1 MSYVIFYCH
10 CYVTISFI
18 HKACLFQWKWGC
30 GSERTKASTILTFTV
45 DVRPKFFHYK
55 SLPFYFHYVRHL
67 HTVFT
72 AFCVCFEH
80 KTTLWVSLPLSLFR
94 DLCVVTKNQ
103 LSHLHSTAHY
113 STYSYDDSFDGVH
126 YNAWKYHVDI
136 YGIYYA
142 NILSL
147 SLLISRVCVYAW
159 EISLYSHWLLCR
171 WCYDSVLKM

>member
-80 KTTLWVSLPLSLFR
+80 KTTLWVSLPLSL
-94 DLCVVTKNQ
+94 
-103 LSHLHSTAHY
+103 A
-113 STYSYDDSFDGVH
+113 
-126 YNAWKYHVDI
+126 I
-136 YGIYYA
+136 YVWWRKINFLIY
-142 NILSL
+142 IRRHTT
-147 SLLISRVCVYAW
+147 LLIRTTIHLMEFITMHGNIMWIYMAFIMQTFYHSP
-159 EISLYSHWLLCR
+159 S
-171 WCYDSVLKM
+171 